1 MARFTNIAEADDNGA
16 LLHKHLVPE
25 DLFKSVSKGSDRA
38 PTKREIPLI
47 YNNRKIT
54 IQNPTQLDESDLTVF
69 LAFLSLA
76 KNIGVDHT
84 VTDETT
90 GEEYKFIKVTTSI
103 ADVLSLMRK
112 TNAGANIEK
121 LRDSIK
127 RLSQI
132 KYYDEGSV
140 SGNDK
145 AYLKI
150 NAEHQSLLGHTEIAS
165 GANGVEISINYLF
178 SEVLILQETFTYI
191 RMEEYLP
198 LSSLARILYVN
209 LCISINRPMSDN
221 DVKAQQTFNLST
233 IVERVY
239 PQVKT
244 RVRKPS
250 KQEIARAEDKK
261 RKQEERVSNAFA
273 EIAALKRWDIRVG
286 KSKVSIKRLY
296 NHGDN

>member
-1 MARFTNIAEADDNGA
+1 MAKFTNITEKDEEAA

-25 DLFKSVSKGSDRA
+25 DLFKSLGRGADRA
-38 PTKREIPLI
+38 PTKREIPLV

-54 IQNPTQLDESDLTVF
+54 IQNPTQLDETDLTVF

-76 KNIGVDHT
+76 KKCGQDHT
-84 VTDETT
+84 IIDETT
-90 GEEYKFIKVTTSI
+90 GEEYKFVKVVTSI
-103 ADVLSLMRK
+103 ADVLYTMK
-112 TNAGANIEK
+112 KANTGSAIEK
-121 LRDSIK
+121 LRESVK

-140 SGNDK
+140 NGNDK

-165 GANGVEISINYLF
+165 GANGVEVTINYLF

-273 EIAALKRWDIRVG
+273 EIAELKRWDIRVG

-296 NHGDN
+296 NDGDN